1 MSEPEETATLD
12 AAIEDIGP
20 CKKRV
25 SITIPGDRV
34 SEEIEKQYA
43 DIIQN
48 YNFKGF
54 RKGKVPRRLVEKQ
67 LGDSILGEVRQNLMQ
82 DSFEKALEEHELTPL
97 GEPDLGD
104 ENELEVEAGKPLSF
118 SIEFEVRP
126 TFDLPDI
133 KKLKA
138 ERVVEPVTDAMVDE
152 SLERLAKQRGTYAPC
167 EDFGS
172 IRPDDLVKAE
182 TALLQNDETVLHHDD
197 FSVVPGEK
205 RLYGF
210 RVDDLADRLA
220 DAELGK
226 SVEFEIE
233 VPEYL
238 AGGRSHLTEGA
249 ATIRLTPRSVERME
263 VPAIDDEFAK
273 TLDFDSLDDLREDIR
288 KHGALEQER
297 AADRKVEESLLDS
310 LVEAT
315 PFDVPEGIV
324 DQQLEYSV
332 ERERIRMQIEGVP
345 NLEIEEKLDL
355 SRGKQRDDIVLG
367 MKKAFLLEKV
377 AKQEKIFVTE
387 EMVYATVQAMAQQ
400 QGRDPQELLN
410 ELAERRQ
417 LADLRTE
424 LRERITR
431 ETLRKKAEVS
441 DNQADNED

>member
-1 MSEPEETATLD
+1 MSEPEETATLNAD
-12 AAIEDIGP
+12 IQDIGP

-25 SITIPGDRV
+25 SITIPGERV
-34 SEEIEKQYA
+34 TEEIDKQYA

-48 YNFKGF
+48 YHFKGF
-54 RKGKVPRRLVEKQ
+54 RKGKAPRRLVEKQ
-67 LGDSILGEVRQNLMQ
+67 LGDSILGEVRQNLVQ
-82 DSFEKALEEHELTPL
+82 ESFEKALEDHELSPL

-118 SIEFEVRP
+118 SITFEVRP

-133 KKLKA
+133 KGLEA
-138 ERVVEPVTDAMVDE
+138 ERVVEPVTDEMVDE
-152 SLERLAKQRGTYAPC
+152 SLERLARQRGTYAAC
-167 EDFGS
+167 DDFGS

-210 RVDDLADRLA
+210 RVDELPERLENA
-220 DAELGK
+220 KLGK
-226 SVEFEIE
+226 AIEFEIE

-249 ATIRLTPRSVERME
+249 ATIRLTPRAVERLQL
-263 VPAIDDEFAK
+263 PAIDDEFAK
-273 TLDFDSLDDLREDIR
+273 SLDFDSLDDLREDIR
-288 KHGALEQER
+288 KQTALEQER
-297 AADRKVEESLLDS
+297 AADRRVEETLLDG

-324 DQQLEYSV
+324 DQQLEYSI

-355 SRGKQRDDIVLG
+355 SRGKQRDDIILG

-387 EMVYATVQAMAQQ
+387 EMIHATVQVMAQQ

-431 ETLRKKAEVS
+431 ETLRKKAKVS
-441 DNQADNED
+441 DNKPDNAD

>member
-220 DAELGK
+220 DAKLGK